1 MAPKKGKRKASA
13 SPDSGGL
20 GGSSGGAK
28 EAAWSM
34 EDAKEALLVVKLT
47 LADEQGIRKVGKN
60 SLAEAIH
67 GSVTPGKVAWSNVMR
82 RTCAL
87 PLAESSKFPLEGS
100 TQKADVYHP
109 SEVPAVVHK
118 LLGVREGLAWF
129 QNTSF
134 VSDVK
139 TLMTKCGSSDF
150 SKLEAVVEAVQ
161 VQRQQRAAELA
172 AFRLPALSEGF
183 SQMRLHKNAQGRVL
197 ISAHD
202 EIKWLG
208 LDEDGKHNEWTH
220 WLGSATEEY
229 VKGYHNSSNPR
240 NDDTPCM
247 EHVKLDGERI
257 PTPMFDKKCFQKV
270 ILLSIGKSKL
280 AGEHAEKALDIYGR
294 HIVGDSRLD
303 EERAA
308 NAAAAPKEAKDFVL
322 GSEEAT
328 RQERLRSEELVKTIR
343 GEVSLELTV
352 QLATLQQMM
361 MARDDRIVARVG
373 SQCEQL
379 SLRAIHWA
387 TKLLD
392 TSLASIR
399 GNFKQSFQEVV
410 SEARASGLIEI
421 TRQSMSERHIADQER
436 LLKLRK
442 QLPAGMDAN
451 QVLRDDGHLP
461 VTNFLEEHLT
471 LEDHYVIVHFM
482 PKFAQ
487 ELKRRKLCQ
496 AEALNEKPWIARAV
510 GEWRI
515 QYTERDRGLMQET
528 FFETRWQDA
537 LRRQL
542 VQHKPAEGL
551 GGRRGHATH
560 GGFRD
565 GPYSSS
571 TKVEQGGSSNITV
584 SSLRS
589 YFRV

>member
-1 MAPKKGKRKASA
+1 M
-13 SPDSGGL
+13 
-20 GGSSGGAK
+20 
-28 EAAWSM
+28 
-34 EDAKEALLVVKLT
+34 
-47 LADEQGIRKVGKN
+47 
-60 SLAEAIH
+60 
-67 GSVTPGKVAWSNVMR
+67 
-82 RTCAL
+82 
-87 PLAESSKFPLEGS
+87 
-100 TQKADVYHP
+100 
-109 SEVPAVVHK
+109 
-118 LLGVREGLAWF
+118 
-129 QNTSF
+129 
-134 VSDVK
+134 
-139 TLMTKCGSSDF
+139 
-150 SKLEAVVEAVQ
+150 
-161 VQRQQRAAELA
+161 
-172 AFRLPALSEGF
+172 
-183 SQMRLHKNAQGRVL
+183 L

-294 HIVGDSRLD
+294 YIVGDSRLD

-343 GEVSLELTV
+343 GEVSLELIA
-352 QLATLQQMM
+352 QLATLRQMM
-361 MARDDRIVARVG
+361 EARDDRIVARVG

-421 TRQSMSERHIADQER
+421 TRQPMSERHIADQER
-436 LLKLRK
+436 LLKLCK

-451 QVLRDDGHLP
+451 QVLQDDGHLP

-515 QYTERDRGLMQET
+515 QYTERDRGLMQGIFLET
-528 FFETRWQDA
+528 QWQDR
-537 LRRQL
+537 LHRQL
-542 VQHKPAEGL
+542 TQHKPAEGSDSH
-551 GGRRGHATH
+551 RGNAFR
-560 GGFRD
+560 GGFRE
-565 GPYSSS
+565 GPYARSA
-571 TKVEQGGSSNITV
+571 KAEQGGSSNITV

-589 YFRV
+589 FFRF